1 MSEGSLPK
9 EEPGFAYQLT
19 EDDDDE
25 LYGLSQAKIKRYRE
39 LEQRINNILRD
50 SKGDL
55 KQELTGSEDKQF
67 HKLMDQMADILD
79 KRDAAE
85 AAKRCMSR

>member
-1 MSEGSLPK
+1 MSK

-25 LYGLSQAKIKRYRE
+25 LHGLSQAKIKRYRE
-39 LEQRINNILRD
+39 LEQRIGNILRD

-55 KQELTGSEDKQF
+55 KKELTGSEDYLF
-67 HKLMDQMADILD
+67 HKLMHQMADMLD

-85 AAKRCMSR
+85 AARRCMSR

>member
-1 MSEGSLPK
+1 MPK

-25 LYGLSQAKIKRYRE
+25 LHGFSQAKIKRYRD
-39 LEQRINNILRD
+39 LEQHIGNSLRD
-50 SKGDL
+50 SQGDL
-55 KQELTGSEDKQF
+55 KKELSGSEDKQF
-67 HKLMDQMADILD
+67 HKLIAQMADILD

-85 AAKRCMSR
+85 AAKR

>member
-1 MSEGSLPK
+1 MSQGSLPK

-25 LYGLSQAKIKRYRE
+25 LYGVSQANIKRYRE
-39 LEQRINNILRD
+39 LERCVCKIIHD

-55 KQELTGSEDKQF
+55 KQELTAAERTHF

-79 KRDAAE
+79 KRGAAE

>member
-1 MSEGSLPK
+1 MPK
-9 EEPGFAYQLT
+9 EEPGFAYQLS

-25 LYGLSQAKIKRYRE
+25 LHGLSQAKIKRYRE
-39 LEQRINNILRD
+39 LEHRIGNILRD

-55 KQELTGSEDKQF
+55 KKELTGSEDKQF
-67 HKLMDQMADILD
+67 HKPIAQMADILH

-85 AAKRCMSR
+85 AAKLCMSR